1 MNINSINK
9 STNIYK
15 DNDSKSKKSID
26 SSSNGVKSNSLDD
39 RVEISTTAKKL
50 STIQAKI
57 EQGFYETPE
66 VLREVAKK
74 MEKDIF

>member
-9 STNIYK
+9 SANIYK
-15 DNDSKSKKSID
+15 NSENKSQKSTD
-26 SSSNGVKSNSLDD
+26 SSSNGVRNSGFVD
-39 RVEISTTAKKL
+39 RVEISPAAKKL

-66 VLREVAKK
+66 ILRQVAEK
-74 MEKDIF
+74 MEKDLV